1 MVAFLIE
8 QVTKAPLTEGYAKFK
23 KLISREIGDA
33 YFYLSLLQCFSPIK
47 CQCCPHIETS
57 QLISR

>member
-23 KLISREIGDA
+23 KLISCEIGDA
-33 YFYLSLLQCFSPIK
+33 CFYLSFLQCFSPIK
-47 CQCCPHIETS
+47 C
-57 QLISR
+57 